1 MSDPYLGEIR
11 MVAFNYAPAGWAL
24 CSGQT
29 LGISQ
34 NQALFAL
41 LGTFYGGNGTTN
53 FQLPDMQGRSPVG
66 VGQGL
71 GLSTIVIGE
80 KAGTENTTL
89 TTNNMPQH
97 THAATVSSGGAVTGQ
112 ISIPATTSTAS
123 GTLGGVPGPSTI
135 LGPNVASG
143 GRPGE
148 LYSTSTDSASAT
160 TLKPFNVNLQA
171 SAPSVQNSL
180 AGNSLP
186 FSLRNPYL
194 GINFVIALQGIFP
207 PHG

>member
-97 THAATVSSGGAVTGQ
+97 THTATVSSGGSATG
-112 ISIPATTSTAS
+112 SVAIPATTSTAS
-123 GTLGGVPGPSTI
+123 QSATPSATAV
-135 LGPNVASG
+135 LGPVSVSNHQGA
-143 GRPGE
+143 
-148 LYSTSTDSASAT
+148 LYSTATPDT
-160 TLKPFNVNLQA
+160 TLKPFNVTVEG

-180 AGNSLP
+180 AGGNAP

-194 GINFVIALQGIFP
+194 GITFIIALQGVFP
-207 PHG
+207 SRG